1 MQHKV
6 NFSQLNEVIMSKN
19 NLPILW
25 KKPLDGGVLVAR
37 YDRDHNSNG
46 GMITVMVEGDGF
58 TRLPYC
64 PAGYPCCI
72 WVRGKSKTAFN
83 KALANAN
90 ALASINNF

>member
-1 MQHKV
+1 MP
-6 NFSQLNEVIMSKN
+6 KN

-37 YDRDHNSNG
+37 YDCEHNPNG

-58 TRLPYC
+58 NRLPYS

-83 KALANAN
+83 KALALAN
-90 ALASINNF
+90 TLASINNF